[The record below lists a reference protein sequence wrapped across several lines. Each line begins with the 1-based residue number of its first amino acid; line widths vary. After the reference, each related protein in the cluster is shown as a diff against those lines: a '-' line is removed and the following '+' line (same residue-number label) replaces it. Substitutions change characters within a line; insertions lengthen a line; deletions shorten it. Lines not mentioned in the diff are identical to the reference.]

1 MEELVVSS
9 HACFSLFVCL
19 CLCVCVLFVHVHV
32 LVLVSITLS
41 KQLPSRFR
49 LFFFFLFFFWPHSSH
64 GFGMAIALPVVA
76 SNRSSK
82 RTVSLSS
89 SLTTLRFVHSFFSAT
104 AGVMSTALLP

>member
-9 HACFSLFVCL
+9 HACFSLFVCVCV
-19 CLCVCVLFVHVHV
+19 CLCLFVHVHV

-49 LFFFFLFFFWPHSSH
+49 FFFFFFFFFFLPHASH
-64 GFGMAIALPVVA
+64 GFGMAMALPVVA

-89 SLTTLRFVHSFFSAT
+89 SLTTLRFVHFFFSAT
-104 AGVMSTALLP
+104 AGVMSTALL